1 MIMKKITLLTLAI
14 WLFNAMVLLAQTI
27 PPTGGGAASVNPPAS
42 WVGATASTSNKSF
55 YQGSVTKPWKNGS
68 IPAVPGQ
75 VNATFLSS
83 YSNNSVITES
93 STTITGLTAGWQYEF
108 SYYVMTAQA
117 TTPAG
122 LTDITFAA
130 EVAIA
135 STPYNNQYSFNNA
148 NSSIWIPGTLKF
160 TASANTAKL
169 TFRTLGQ
176 TVKGSI
182 TNLSITPGSVKVVCG
197 TNPQVA
203 LSKATLY
210 NKCFQPYVNLN
221 DAFAGSVPQGWSLVW
236 YNNNTH
242 SGFIPIVDPTKVTSP
257 VDYYAF
263 FYNGSGCYNTDLSTA
278 KVTVSVYPPLPGNGQ
293 VMLIKAAIV
302 NECPVTATV
311 DLTTAFTSP
320 LPQGAVVKWF
330 DNPTHSGAPVA
341 DPAHASVLVSQYYA
355 FFYDTGN
362 NCYNTNNS
370 TAIVKVTKRPCLAEP
385 LPVFTNSEKVN
396 DDLSPAIAMYPNP
409 VSDEIQV
416 KAADFNAITQIQMFD
431 LKGLTVYQSKG
442 KPDKTIN
449 VKHLIPGMYIVK
461 VVQKNGTSSSYKVM
475 VVK

>member
-1 MIMKKITLLTLAI
+1 MKKITLLVLAV
-14 WLFNAMVLLAQTI
+14 WLFNILSLSAQTI

-42 WVGATASTSNKSF
+42 WVGATASTSNKTL
-55 YQGSVTKPWKNGS
+55 YQGSATKPWKNGS

-75 VNATFLSS
+75 ANATFLSL
-83 YSNNSVITES
+83 YSNNSVITET
-93 STTITGLTAGWQYEF
+93 STTITGLTAGWTYEF
-108 SYYVMTAQA
+108 SYYVMTGSAQ
-117 TTPAG
+117 TPAG
-122 LTDITFAA
+122 LTDFAYAA
-130 EVAIA
+130 EIA
-135 STPYNNQYSFNNA
+135 VDNGPYFKQYDLSSANNVNF
-148 NSSIWIPGTLKF
+148 WIPGTQIF
-160 TASANTAKL
+160 TALGSTAKL
-169 TFRTLGQ
+169 KFRTLGQ
-176 TVKGSI
+176 TAKGSI
-182 TNLSITPGSVKVVCG
+182 SNLSVTPGSFKVVCG
-197 TNPQVA
+197 INPQVA
-203 LSKATLY
+203 LSKVTLY

-221 DAFAGSVPQGWSLVW
+221 DAFGGSVPQGWSLVW

-257 VDYYAF
+257 GDYYAF

-293 VMLIKAAIV
+293 VILNATSIV

-341 DPAHASVLVSQYYA
+341 DPTHASVLVSQYYA

-370 TAIVKVTKRPCLAEP
+370 TAIVKVTKRPCLPVP
-385 LPVFTNSEKVN
+385 LPIFANSEKVN
-396 DDLSPAIAMYPNP
+396 DELSPAIAMYPNP
-409 VSDEIQV
+409 ASDEIQV
-416 KAADFNAITQIQMFD
+416 TAADFNAISQIQMFD

-442 KPDKTIN
+442 KPTKTIN
-449 VKHLIPGMYIVK
+449 VQHLIPGMYIVK
-461 VVQKNGTSSSYKVM
+461 VVQKNGSSSSYKVM